1 MKNRLMTNTVKKR
14 VNNNKAVPKNKKVMK
29 AERML
34 NMKVTLE
41 VLNILPQ
48 KQLKKFQKINHV
60 LIVQY

>member
-14 VNNNKAVPKNKKVMK
+14 VNNNKAIPKNKKVMK
-29 AERML
+29 AEMML

-48 KQLKKFQKINHV
+48 KQLKKF
-60 LIVQY
+60 